1 MRILNRDDVALAMKD
16 QELAVLGA
24 VQRAYVAH
32 EAGQTQ
38 VPYSTFLRPP
48 DAPESRIIA
57 LPAYLGGRDPAIG
70 IKWISSFPANVGRG
84 QQRASAVSV
93 LNDLE
98 TGYPVAI
105 MESSRISAARTAAS
119 GALASHLLH
128 GDHRVHTVGLIGC
141 GTINRATLAYLRLTH
156 PEIRDVVVHDAVPR
170 HAEIAAAQLA
180 HDFPGVTFGTG
191 DVAAT
196 LRADTVSIATTD
208 STYWLDLTSHV
219 GRAVPQVVLH
229 LSLRDLSVPSV
240 LRAFNVVDDVDH
252 ALQKETSLHR
262 AEQEMGHRAFVHATL
277 GQLITGGPLRRPG
290 TTAIFSPFGLGVLDL
305 AVSAQILR
313 VAVEAG
319 IGTTVTGF
327 DPGPHGV
334 TGTRTGDPS

>member
-1 MRILNRDDVALAMKD
+1 MRILNRDDVARAMKD

-32 EAGQTQ
+32 NEGQTQ

-48 DAPESRIIA
+48 DTPDSRIIA
-57 LPAYLGGRDPAIG
+57 LPAYVGGRDPAIG
-70 IKWISSFPANVGRG
+70 IKWISSFPSNVDRG

-119 GALASHLLH
+119 AALASHVLH
-128 GDHRVHTVGLIGC
+128 GGNHVHTVGLIGC
-141 GTINRATLAYLRLTH
+141 GTINRATLTYLKLTH
-156 PEIRDVVVHDAVPR
+156 PEIRSVVVHDAVPG
-170 HAEIAAAQLA
+170 HAEIAAGQLA
-180 HDFPGVTFGTG
+180 RDLPDISVSAG
-191 DVAAT
+191 DVGAA

-208 STYWLDLTSHV
+208 STYWLDLA
-219 GRAVPQVVLH
+219 GYPDRAVPQVVLH

-252 ALQKETSLHR
+252 ALQKETSLHL
-262 AEQEMGHRAFVHATL
+262 AEQEVGHRAFVHATI
-277 GQLITGGPLRRPG
+277 GQLITGSPLRMPG

-313 VAVEAG
+313 VAVADG

-334 TGTRTGDPS
+334 TGTRTGDPT